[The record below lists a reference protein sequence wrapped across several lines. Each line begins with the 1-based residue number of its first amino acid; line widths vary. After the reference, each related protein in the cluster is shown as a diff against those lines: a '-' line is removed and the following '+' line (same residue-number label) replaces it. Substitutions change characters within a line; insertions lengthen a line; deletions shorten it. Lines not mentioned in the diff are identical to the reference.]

1 MTPNK
6 KIKADKL
13 NILFY
18 ILLAVLPILILLVK
32 GTPPVFYN
40 NDDVFLKQIASGEY
54 TGIPESHLLHIGYLN
69 GLFISTLYKIA
80 PTVPWYGTFLFICI
94 YGSILLALFPLY
106 QYLQKTW
113 QKIVLTAVNILV
125 MAGFLFSHMLQ
136 IQYTTVTAVV
146 CSAALVH
153 FYLAKE
159 EIQIKTYLK
168 QLIPCL
174 LLFAISFE
182 IRDKACIMMLPIFF
196 FIGIARFIQNH
207 KMLKPLLAFAGMLI
221 GIIIVLWGIEKLAY
235 SSPDWK
241 AFESYN
247 TNRENIVD
255 YSGYPSYEENKELYD
270 SLGISYQS
278 YVSASTRYQL
288 LLDDKINSSFMEI
301 VADACPERTVSFT
314 AIIKEFWNRH
324 VTAYTDRPL
333 NLIVYVMYAFIMV
346 MALLSRKNKALLD
359 VLAIFIGRMTIWA
372 YLLFMGRSVSRVTQG
387 IYIAELLLL
396 TAVFFYHQL
405 WSDAKEKRKVI
416 INATLTVMIVCI
428 GFVTLRWGLP
438 YTERIHQDN
447 RSKLAYA
454 VTYQEL
460 REYFHDNSDCFYMLD
475 TNSFSYFTEAVFAKT
490 TVSDSNYVLLGSWSA
505 NSPWTEKLAQS
516 NEFGSYEIAALENE
530 NIFFVFMNTE
540 VTGYEYL
547 ANYYEEKHPGTQL
560 ILHDTFTA
568 STGVEFQILKCE

>member
-6 KIKADKL
+6 KTKADKL
-13 NILFY
+13 NIVFF
-18 ILLAVLPILILLVK
+18 ILLAVLPLLIMILKDMRPI
-32 GTPPVFYN
+32 FFN

-54 TGIPESHLLHIGYLN
+54 TGTPETHLLHIGYLS
-69 GLFISTLYKIA
+69 GLLISTLYKIA
-80 PTVPWYGTFLFICI
+80 PTFPWYGTFLFICM
-94 YGSILLALFPLY
+94 YGSILLALFPLF

-113 QKIVLTAVNILV
+113 QKLLLITMSILV
-125 MAGFLFSHMLQ
+125 MIGFLFSHMLQ

-146 CSAALVH
+146 CSASLVH

-159 EIQIKTYLK
+159 ETAIKPYLK

-196 FIGIARFIQNH
+196 FIGIARFLQNR
-207 KMLKPLLAFAGMLI
+207 KMLKPLLAFAGMLV

-255 YSGYPSYEENKELYD
+255 YSGYPSYEENKALYD

-278 YVSASTRYQL
+278 YVSASTRYQI
-288 LLDDKINSSFMEI
+288 LLDENINSIFMET
-301 VADACPERTVSFT
+301 VADACPERTISFT
-314 AIIKEFWNRH
+314 AIIKEFWDRH
-324 VTAYTDRPL
+324 VTAYADRPL
-333 NLIVYVMYAFIMV
+333 NLIVYVMYALIMV
-346 MALLSRKNKALLD
+346 MALLTRKNKVLLD

-372 YLLFMGRSVSRVTQG
+372 YLLFMGRSVPRVTQG

-405 WSDAKEKRKVI
+405 WSDAKEKRKKL
-416 INATLTVMIVCI
+416 INATLALMIVCI
-428 GFVTLRWGLP
+428 GFVTLKWGLP

-490 TVSDSNYVLLGSWSA
+490 AVSDSNFVLLGSWPA
-505 NSPWTEKLAQS
+505 NSPWTDKLAQS
-516 NEFGSYEIAALENE
+516 NGFKSYEVAALENE
-530 NIFFVFMNTE
+530 SVFFVFMNTE
-540 VTGYEYL
+540 ITGYEYL
-547 ANYYEEKHPGTQL
+547 ADYYEEKHPGTQL
-560 ILHDTFTA
+560 VLHDIFTA